1 MNSPGVVHLGLG
13 AFHRAHQA
21 LVFEALKDQHGS
33 PWSVLAVSMRDPTVA
48 TQLAAQQFSY
58 HVRIGD
64 ASGAHWRTCH
74 GIVQTAVAALER
86 PRVVQALGAPQT
98 RWVTLT
104 VTEKGYTP
112 ELAALL
118 VEGLQ
123 ARWQANRP
131 GLTIASCDNLSHNG
145 ERLRALCQQAAD
157 GQPGLWHWIEAH
169 CTFPNSMVDRIV
181 PATTP
186 ALVAACAQA
195 TGLADP
201 VAVATESFW
210 EWVLEDR
217 LADPADA
224 DLLRSAGVQVVAAV
238 APYELAK
245 LNLLN
250 GSHSALACV
259 GALLDIETVD
269 QVVADPELRAWI
281 EALMLQDLGPGLVR
295 QDWPS
300 YAQALLDRFANPTL
314 GHRTHQICSDLS
326 QKIPQRW
333 QAPVL
338 RARHAGRV
346 PAQLALAAALA
357 IRYWQGLS
365 ASGQPYAMNDPQAQ
379 DIHRLAQ
386 AHAGDAVR
394 SVHAL
399 ARLPSL
405 WGDVLCHDQI
415 WLEAV
420 RLALQSIHT
429 LGVRQTL
436 INTTTAARVASA

>member
-1 MNSPGVVHLGLG
+1 MSTPGVVHLGLG

-21 LVFEALKDQHGS
+21 LVFEALHDQHGHA
-33 PWSVLAVSMRDPTVA
+33 WAVLAVSMRDPTLA
-48 TQLAAQQFSY
+48 KQLAVQQFKY

-64 ASGAHWRTCH
+64 ASGTHWRSCH
-74 GIVQTAVAALER
+74 GIVQTAVAAQEAD
-86 PRVVQALGAPQT
+86 RVVQAIAAAPT

-112 ELAALL
+112 ELAGLL

-123 ARWQANRP
+123 LRWQAKRS

-145 ERLRALCQQAAD
+145 DRLRALCQQAAE
-157 GQPGLWHWIEAH
+157 GQPALWDWVDAH

-186 ALVAACAQA
+186 ALIDACAQA
-195 TGLADP
+195 TGVADS
-201 VAVATESFW
+201 VAVAAESFW

-217 LADPADA
+217 LAEPADA
-224 DLLRSAGVQVVAAV
+224 DLLRSAGVQVVPDV

-259 GALLDIETVD
+259 GALLGIETVD
-269 QVVADPELRAWI
+269 QVVADPALRAWI
-281 EALMLQDLGPGLVR
+281 EALMLQDLGPGLAR

-300 YAQALLDRFANPTL
+300 YAQALLRRFANPTL
-314 GHRTHQICSDLS
+314 GHRNHQICSDLS

-333 QAPVL
+333 QAPAL
-338 RARHAGRV
+338 RARGAGRV
-346 PAQLALAAALA
+346 PEQLALSAALA
-357 IRYWQGLS
+357 MRYWQGVS
-365 ASGQPYAMNDPQAQ
+365 ESGQTYAMNDPQGQ
-379 DIHRLAQ
+379 ELHRLAQ
-386 AHAGDAVR
+386 QHAGSAQGCVQALGRLTQLWGKQLIDDQPWLDAVQ
-394 SVHAL
+394 HAL
-399 ARLPSL
+399 RSL
-405 WGDVLCHDQI
+405 Q
-415 WLEAV
+415 
-420 RLALQSIHT
+420 T

-436 INTTTAARVASA
+436 ISATAQA